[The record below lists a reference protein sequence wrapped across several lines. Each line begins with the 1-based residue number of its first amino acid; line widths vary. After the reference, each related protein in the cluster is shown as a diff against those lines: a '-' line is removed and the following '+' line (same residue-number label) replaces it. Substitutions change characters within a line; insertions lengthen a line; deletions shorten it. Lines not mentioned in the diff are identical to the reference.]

1 MYFESTT
8 NIGLHKCKLQRWEM
22 FRGSGIA
29 ISLLPPV
36 LMTFES
42 MYPKK
47 KVQDYNG
54 LFGLKRERRG
64 L

>member
-1 MYFESTT
+1 MQTT
-8 NIGLHKCKLQRWEM
+8 KMGDVQRV
-22 FRGSGIA
+22 RGIA
-29 ISLLPPV
+29 ISLLPLV

-42 MYPKK
+42 MYPEK

-54 LFGLKRERRG
+54 VFGLKRERSG

>member
-1 MYFESTT
+1 MQTT
-8 NIGLHKCKLQRWEM
+8 KMGDVQRV
-22 FRGSGIA
+22 RGIA
-29 ISLLPPV
+29 ISLLPLV

-54 LFGLKRERRG
+54 LFGLKREKG
-64 L
+64 TIE

>member
-1 MYFESTT
+1 MQTT
-8 NIGLHKCKLQRWEM
+8 KMGDVQRV
-22 FRGSGIA
+22 RGIA
-29 ISLLPPV
+29 ISLLPLV